1 MTALPFPKNMI
12 IFCKRIFMVGISL
25 MKMVNMKKITILFV
39 LLALIATLVAGQGTP
54 IPSMTQAQI
63 HADLAEAESP
73 FLRSAGRRSEVRSRG
88 SETMAAVD
96 YGFCGA
102 ILGFAAGSSIPLWQ
116 NQTMTAAKP
125 SRPFQLAQFH
135 LAATSGS
142 TDPTQGIWVTT
153 PIPASPAVPPVFSP
167 TANPWVEAGG
177 VIAGAALSAGSM
189 SWDTESCVGGRIQT
203 GSAKKH

>member
-1 MTALPFPKNMI
+1 MI

-63 HADLAEAESP
+63 DADLAAAEKSLP
-73 FLRSAGRRSEVRSRG
+73 PDQLAVDRRFDRAAEI
-88 SETMAAVD
+88 MAAVD

-116 NQTMTAAKP
+116 NQTMTSKAIPAIP
-125 SRPFQLAQFH
+125 ASSVTTWQQVP
-135 LAATSGS
+135 GS

-177 VIAGAALSAGSM
+177 VIAGAALSAGIYELGHRVLR
-189 SWDTESCVGGRIQT
+189 WW
-203 GSAKKH
+203 